1 MTATPST
8 GPGPEPAFPPP
19 VSPRIRRRRFASLRA
34 VLALILREMS
44 TTYGRS
50 PGGYLW
56 AVLEPV
62 AALAI
67 LSVLFSIAFKNPALG
82 NNFPL
87 FYATGV
93 LPFTVFMGTSGKI
106 AQALNFSR
114 QLLAY
119 PTVTYID
126 AILARFAL
134 AALTDLMVCCIVF
147 TGILTIYDTQA
158 IPNVPVMGMS
168 ILMAQFVGLGVGT
181 LNCYAVTRFP
191 VWARVWA
198 ILMRPMFI
206 LSCVL
211 FVFDQIPEPYRGW
224 LWFNPLVH
232 AIGWMRH
239 GVYTT
244 YDALYVSIPYVLGFG
259 AICLVAG
266 LTLLHRNYRLLL
278 QN

>member
-8 GPGPEPAFPPP
+8 GSGPATAFPPP
-19 VSPRIRRRRFASLRA
+19 VSPRIRRRFASPRA

-67 LSVLFSIAFKNPALG
+67 LSVLFSIAFRNPALG
-82 NNFPL
+82 TNFPL

-93 LPFTVFMGTSGKI
+93 VPFTVFMGTSGKI
-106 AQALNFSR
+106 AQTLNFSR

-126 AILARFAL
+126 AIMARFAL
-134 AALTDLMVCCIVF
+134 TVLTDLMVCGIVF
-147 TGILTIYDTQA
+147 IGILTIYDTQA

-168 ILMAQFVGLGVGT
+168 ILMVQFLGLGVGT

-191 VWARVWA
+191 VWQRIWG

-206 LSCVL
+206 LCCVL

-244 YDALYVSIPYVLGFG
+244 YDALYVSIPYVLGFS
-259 AICLVAG
+259 AICFVAG
-266 LTLLHRNYRLLL
+266 LTLLHRNYRFLL